1 MGCLSSHL
9 FVHTL
14 CLSSRMEL
22 RRSPARP
29 PGGRCLG
36 RKTFGAWPPT
46 PPRPCLLTS
55 VPQPSPRPP
64 LPWERF
70 RVMVSLTRDLWHLRS
85 HIHICSAPLSPG
97 GASQFRRC
105 VKTCYSIWHYS
116 HEEHARNQGKRLQ
129 GQLWSGATTL
139 QIINEPRVY
148 ILISWKWALNRNIC
162 FQPAYS
168 ECYVSRCKCKCKT
181 RVTCAEQL
189 AVFMVLCH

>member
-14 CLSSRMEL
+14 SVRMEL

-36 RKTFGAWPPT
+36 RKTSGAWPPT

-70 RVMVSLTRDLWHLRS
+70 RVMVSATRDLWHLRS
-85 HIHICSAPLSPG
+85 HIHICSAHPRPR

-105 VKTCYSIWHYS
+105 VTVFGVS
-116 HEEHARNQGKRLQ
+116 HTKSTAGIRAEGLLQ
-129 GQLWSGATTL
+129 LTYAASSDQVQLLCRSD
-139 QIINEPRVY
+139 N
-148 ILISWKWALNRNIC
+148 KWAMCLH
-162 FQPAYS
+162 PDLLEMS
-168 ECYVSRCKCKCKT
+168 L
-181 RVTCAEQL
+181 EQKHF
-189 AVFMVLCH
+189 VFSQHTVCVI